1 MATLIELKEKLKPYK
16 DTLVIDEFDRISR
29 LVDVEDG
36 EEDFYWVLDNSK
48 EGIYR
53 FSCVGGWIPLKGFI
67 PDKDYNRMVYKW
79 NLNNKEKA
87 I

>member
-1 MATLIELKEKLKPYK
+1 MAVFKELKKELEPYK
-16 DTLVIDEFDRISR
+16 NTLVIDEFDRISR

-36 EEDFYWVLDNSK
+36 TEDFYWVFDNK
-48 EGIYR
+48 NEGIHKC
-53 FSCVGGWIPLKGFI
+53 SCVGGWIPLKGVI
-67 PDKDYNRMVYKW
+67 PDKDYNRMVHTW